1 MGIFDS
7 LMPGEE
13 SGMPTGILNQSGW
26 RGALE
31 GNNAMMNI
39 GLGILANNS
48 GNYGSAMAA
57 LGKGAQQGV
66 QNTQTS
72 RQAQMQQ
79 AMYKMKLEEAK
90 KALEQQQKQQEWLKT
105 YGQPNATQETT
116 TQAPDTWQ
124 NAMQGQAQ
132 PNFNMERVA
141 GQQTT
146 TQTPIFDQNK
156 ALLSG
161 VQNGAIDFKDY
172 LSMQQEQAQKEQ
184 NARLMEAVL
193 GNQSGQPNNGGL
205 DRNTLNRLGVAQS
218 LSGGKG
224 GDAIMKY
231 AETMKQNW
239 QNVGGKLVDANQFN
253 GEIPVNPTPMSEAEK
268 ARGAYEGWLPPQ
280 AKAPAI
286 PPQSQKT
293 QPQPDGYKYNP
304 SISPKA
310 NNDLAVKYEGAK
322 IDAAF
327 KKDKPL
333 PATVLKMQN
342 EALDKLSIASNID
355 KDLGVIEQQVIDGK
369 LNLGLIANAKSE
381 IRNKSGYSD
390 ENSRNYATF
399 KNTLERLRN
408 DSLRLNTGVQT
419 DGDAQRAWNEL
430 FANITDNEFV
440 KKRLGE
446 IRVINQRGADLQKL
460 QVDQIRSNFDADPLD
475 FTKYEGQKPAIAG
488 DGAIMPNNEK
498 IPTNQQ
504 KSVIT
509 KIGGKSVSL
518 KLGNDGLYYDAQGN
532 GYRKP
537 K

>member
-72 RQAQMQQ
+72 RQARMQQ
-79 AMYKMKLEEAK
+79 AIYKMKLDDAK

-105 YGQPNATQETT
+105 YGQPNATQDTT
-116 TQAPDTWQ
+116 TQAPDAWQ
-124 NAMQGQAQ
+124 NAMQGQTQ

-161 VQNGAIDFKDY
+161 VQNGVIDFKDY

-184 NARLMEAVL
+184 NAKLMETIL
-193 GNQSGQPNNGGL
+193 GNQGGQQNNGGL

-231 AETMKQNW
+231 AETMKPSW

-280 AKAPAI
+280 AQPSAP
-286 PPQSQKT
+286 QVSQA
-293 QPQPDGYKYNP
+293 QPDGYKYNT

-322 IDAAF
+322 IDKQF
-327 KKDKPL
+327 KDKNKGLSVAAQKELIDAEDGIQGSKEAVKAFNQAISINKQAMGGFGSGALATIGSVL
-333 PATVLKMQN
+333 PDFARPEIVDKTKELDNVLQGS
-342 EALDKLSIASNID
+342 ALPQLKAIFGGMPTEGERAILLEVQGSSSQPASVREGIFKRAIASAESRIKYNTEKAKKLRSGTYFTEDGGINVEQSMS
-355 KDLGVIEQQVIDGK
+355 KDE
-369 LNLGLIANAKSE
+369 
-381 IRNKSGYSD
+381 
-390 ENSRNYATF
+390 
-399 KNTLERLRN
+399 
-408 DSLRLNTGVQT
+408 
-419 DGDAQRAWNEL
+419 
-430 FANITDNEFV
+430 
-440 KKRLGE
+440 
-446 IRVINQRGADLQKL
+446 
-460 QVDQIRSNFDADPLD
+460 PMP
-475 FTKYEGQKPAIAG
+475 TK
-488 DGAIMPNNEK
+488 
-498 IPTNQQ
+498 QQ